1 MNITELIERMRVFE
15 ADHEPDGWPAIRMR
29 EVSALCDSL
38 LEQQRVIEKMREA
51 LIDEYNY
58 QCAHCHEPNHNLSE
72 ALARQPDLSALRE
85 HDAEVVAQC
94 YYVVRGAPLSVDG
107 VALTALQVLS
117 IYDQLTLP
125 LRTMVERI
133 RKGVTE

>member
-1 MNITELIERMRVFE
+1 MNITELIADLQLHFPASDPKEVAKALLAQQAVIDQMCEALAVVLQCRPIGYETMTEARERK
-15 ADHEPDGWPAIRMR
+15 I
-29 EVSALCDSL
+29 
-38 LEQQRVIEKMREA
+38 REA
-51 LIDEYNY
+51 L
-58 QCAHCHEPNHNLSE
+58 
-72 ALARQPDLSALRE
+72 ALQPSLTALRE
-85 HDAEVVAQC
+85 HDAEVVTQC

-125 LRTMVERI
+125 LRTMAERI

>member
-85 HDAEVVAQC
+85 HDAEVCQEFANFLGIEKRED
-94 YYVVRGAPLSVDG
+94 VVKW
-107 VALTALQVLS
+107 
-117 IYDQLTLP
+117 I
-125 LRTMVERI
+125 EHI
-133 RKGVTE
+133 RKGE